1 VAKVSMKEIFGEPK
15 LRKDGT
21 PGKIIELPPLDSLQA
36 PPLTRPDW
44 PPDLPRSPQIS
55 PDLPRSP
62 HMS

>member
-1 VAKVSMKEIFGEPK
+1 MKEIFGEPK

-55 PDLPRSP
+55 PDLPICPRRP
-62 HMS
+62 R

>member
-1 VAKVSMKEIFGEPK
+1 MKEIFGEPK

-36 PPLTRPDW
+36 PPLTQPDW
-44 PPDLPRSPQIS
+44 APRSPRIS